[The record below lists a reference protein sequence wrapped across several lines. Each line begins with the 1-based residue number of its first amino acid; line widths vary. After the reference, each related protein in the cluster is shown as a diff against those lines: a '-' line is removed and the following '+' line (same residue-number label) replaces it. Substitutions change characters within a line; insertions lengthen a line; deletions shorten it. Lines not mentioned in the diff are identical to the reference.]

1 MQKLG
6 SAIVLIVLGL
16 LVMAFP
22 LLGVVP
28 AALITGFVVLIFGLG
43 LILTGIS
50 EMEGSMAVGLTE
62 VILGIIALVLGIGLV
77 ANPELFAIIAGLM
90 VYIVGLIL
98 VVSGIVVVL
107 TKDDGRLNG
116 IVASHHWS
124 CVHGSWKFCVQPTV
138 LGNINRS
145 MAFNHGNND
154 VIHHGLKNI
163 IKFNRIFYSFFLNK

>member
-16 LVMAFP
+16 IVMAFP

-43 LILTGIS
+43 LVLTGIS
-50 EMEGSMAVGLTE
+50 EMEESMAVGLTE
-62 VILGIIALVLGIGLV
+62 VILGIIALVMGIGLV

-107 TKDDGRLNG
+107 TKDDGRMNG
-116 IVASHHWS
+116 IVAIIIGLVYIIVGNFASN
-124 CVHGSWKFCVQPTV
+124 PLY
-138 LGNINRS
+138 LGFLIGLWLLI
-145 MAFNHGNND
+145 MGLIMLFNSD
-154 VIHHGLKNI
+154 
-163 IKFNRIFYSFFLNK
+163 